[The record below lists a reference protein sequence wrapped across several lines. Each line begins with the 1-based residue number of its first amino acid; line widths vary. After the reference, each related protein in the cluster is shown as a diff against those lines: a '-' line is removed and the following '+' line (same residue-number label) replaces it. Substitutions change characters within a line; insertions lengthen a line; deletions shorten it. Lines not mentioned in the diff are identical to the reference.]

1 MTLETEATVA
11 DHVRQTVRA
20 GVMTISAAHDA
31 AADPVFPDD
40 WWSDQFWLALRDA
53 SLYNRIS
60 DTVRLTGVPDATET
74 RAELDDILTKQAS
87 AALAARRS
95 DIVEQATGLPAYLKR
110 VVFAD
115 AERNPAT
122 SQIIDLAISFPRPL
136 IMHFKHH
143 YKRPRPTQLEPRIR
157 PIVDCPHHAAYPS
170 GHSTQ
175 LHLIALV
182 LGEVTGRK
190 EIGAAMWS
198 IADEVAENR
207 EYAGLHYRS
216 DSLAGVQL
224 AKGMLPFFMTLFAGE
239 IGKARA
245 EWG

>member
-1 MTLETEATVA
+1 MTLEA
-11 DHVRQTVRA
+11 DVVTRDYVVQVVRTG
-20 GVMTISAAHDA
+20 GVTMLAAPDA
-31 AADPVFPDD
+31 AVDPVFPDD

-53 SLYNRIS
+53 SLYKRIS
-60 DTVRLTGVPDATET
+60 DTIRLEDVPDAAKT
-74 RAELDDILTKQAS
+74 RAELDDILAKQAS
-87 AALAARRS
+87 AALATRHS

-136 IMHFKHH
+136 IMHFKHR

-157 PIVDCPHHAAYPS
+157 PVVDCPHHAAYPS

-182 LGEVTGRK
+182 LGDVTGRK
-190 EIGAAMWS
+190 EIGDAMWS

-207 EYAGLHYRS
+207 EYAGLHYQS

-224 AKGMLPFFMTLFAGE
+224 AKGMLPFFKMLFAGE
-239 IGKARA
+239 IGKAKA